1 MQNYFLFS
9 HLFAWNSYQ
18 DNRASASKTV
28 NSAIH
33 KLKRALVLFLLGLTF
48 FCSISILIFNRHQ
61 PVAATE
67 VPVEHQSEAVTNI
80 ATGDYAPRW
89 GLQAEGSPAE
99 ASSAVYEPRPEVNS
113 GDSPSTGK
121 ANRWQILDY
130 DLPSNPQTAITAQIP
145 VSNSSATPIDKIPKH
160 LNNFKTEET
169 LSENK
174 TLSREHRLVNTAT
187 RETPSFGEATSSKF
201 VDIEN
206 RKPQSP
212 TSLAKQL
219 AIELP
224 PLSSPE
230 KYLPET
236 FDGYIWPARGSFTS
250 GYGWR
255 WGRLHQ
261 GIDIAAPVGTPV
273 MAAAAGTVIEAEWSS
288 GGYGN
293 LIKIQHSD
301 GSITVYAH
309 NNQILVSVGQQ
320 VEQNQ
325 QIAEMGNT
333 GNSTGSHLHFEIHPS
348 GDLAVDP
355 MIFLSNR

>member
-1 MQNYFLFS
+1 MQNYFFS
-9 HLFAWNSYQ
+9 QLFAWNCRQ
-18 DNRASASKTV
+18 DDRASAYKPV
-28 NSAIH
+28 NSAIR
-33 KLKRALVLFLLGLTF
+33 KLRRALVLFLLGLTF
-48 FCSISILIFNRHQ
+48 FCSISILIFNRQQ

-67 VPVEHQSEAVTNI
+67 SPVKHQSEAVTNI
-80 ATGDYAPRW
+80 AFGDR
-89 GLQAEGSPAE
+89 S
-99 ASSAVYEPRPEVNS
+99 
-113 GDSPSTGK
+113 
-121 ANRWQILDY
+121 QILDY
-130 DLPSNPQTAITAQIP
+130 DLPSNPQTAITAQLS
-145 VSNSSATPIDKIPKH
+145 VSSLSTSSTDKVPKH
-160 LNNFKTEET
+160 LNSFKTEET
-169 LSENK
+169 LTENK
-174 TLSREHRLVNTAT
+174 KLSRDSGLVNTAT
-187 RETPSFGEATSSKF
+187 RETSSKF
-201 VDIEN
+201 VNLEN
-206 RKPQSP
+206 KKPQSP

-224 PLSSPE
+224 PLSAPE

-236 FDGYIWPARGSFTS
+236 FDGYIWPAQGTFTS

-309 NNQILVSVGQQ
+309 NNKILVSVGQQ

-325 QIAEMGNT
+325 QISEMGNT

-348 GDLAVDP
+348 GDLAADP